1 MLHTGRL
8 KFLLDIAEIIR
19 TRAGLFR
26 ALAHIRRKI
35 FIVDLGLKPSGT
47 TRVAMES
54 LLLRNRE
61 GNLKCI

>member
-1 MLHTGRL
+1 MVHTGRL
-8 KFLLDIAEIIR
+8 EFLLDIAEIIR
-19 TRAGLFR
+19 TQAGMFR

-35 FIVDLGLKPSGT
+35 FIVDLGHIPSGT

-61 GNLKCI
+61 GNLNCI

>member
-1 MLHTGRL
+1 MVHAGQLE
-8 KFLLDIAEIIR
+8 FLLDIAKIIR
-19 TRAGLFR
+19 THAGVFR

-35 FIVDLGLKPSGT
+35 FIVDLGLSPSGT

-61 GNLKCI
+61 GN